1 MDQRKCQEQLKSSNK
16 TMNRV
21 AMKTTQHNKR
31 EKQGPEGNPQQQELC
46 KNEAP
51 TLGNQ
56 STVSPTEIQQMK

>member
-1 MDQRKCQEQLKSSNK
+1 MSRATEEQQQDNEQSGKEN
-16 TMNRV
+16 N
-21 AMKTTQHNKR
+21 TTQQR

>member
-1 MDQRKCQEQLKSSNK
+1 
-16 TMNRV
+16 MNRV

-56 STVSPTEIQQMK
+56 STVSPTEIKQMK